1 MISAAPGE
9 TKCGSWSD
17 CGASD
22 SREKNKQTNK
32 QTSLTRGE
40 KAEKLR
46 KERTAKPESTDC
58 HRKRENSKLGKS
70 RL

>member
-22 SREKNKQTNK
+22 SREKNKQTEFNE
-32 QTSLTRGE
+32 R
-40 KAEKLR
+40 R
-46 KERTAKPESTDC
+46 KS
-58 HRKRENSKLGKS
+58 
-70 RL
+70 